1 MSVVL
6 CRRHSPRCGG
16 RCAVTITP
24 ALQIALAIWNA
35 GIARSRREYAEH
47 PIAFG
52 SGGVSSPPR
61 DITCPCGTT
70 FQAAGRPDSSSAPT
84 SAD

>member
-1 MSVVL
+1 VNI
-6 CRRHSPRCGG
+6 RE
-16 RCAVTITP
+16 
-24 ALQIALAIWNA
+24 LQIALAIWNA

-47 PIAFG
+47 PTAFG

-70 FQAAGRPDSSSAPT
+70 FQAAGRARFKFCSDECRLSARRAT
-84 SAD
+84 VKRSTYRHRRAQ